1 MLGRLGSK
9 ALGATLR
16 VLLGLGL
23 AACALPAADLVGG
36 AGAGGAGDAG
46 GAGGQGGDAC
56 PGAEPPLLLQPVAD
70 ATLDESELATPHG
83 DAFELKVRSG
93 DLLQR
98 ALLQFALGGVPT
110 GATIC
115 RATLELTPV
124 MPVSGP
130 LEIGYHRATMPWV
143 EAQVTWGTQADA
155 YGAES
160 AHLLLEHDRMEPY
173 YADLTA
179 DARAMFASPGANFG
193 WLVKARSEAGAPL
206 STWVSSR
213 TGSSPPV
220 LQILF
225 SVP

>member
-9 ALGATLR
+9 VLGATLR

-23 AACALPAADLVGG
+23 AACALPSADLVGG
-36 AGAGGAGDAG
+36 AGPG
-46 GAGGQGGDAC
+46 GAGGQGGSDAC
-56 PGAEPPLLLQPVAD
+56 PGAEAPLLLEPVAD
-70 ATLDESELATPHG
+70 ATLDENDLATPHG
-83 DAFELKVRSG
+83 DELELKVRSG

-98 ALLQFALGGVPT
+98 ALLRFDLGGLPT
-110 GATIC
+110 ASIIC

-130 LEIGYHRATMPWV
+130 LEVGYHPVTTPWV
-143 EAQVTWGTQADA
+143 EALVTWGTQADA

-160 AHLLLEHDRMEPY
+160 AHVLLEHDRMAPY

-179 DARAMFASPGANFG
+179 DARAMFAAPSANFG

-206 STWVSSR
+206 STWVSAR

-220 LQILF
+220 LQILY